1 MSYCPV
7 AGIDVSKRFSDM
19 CILSPDNKIFAQE
32 KIYHDETSINRANA
46 LLQKAE
52 RLFFRKPVIVME
64 STSHYHL
71 ILFQFFS
78 EHGYDVIVVN
88 GEHSV
93 LFSTHITGDLERAAD
108 YITYISYGELFF
120 TGSKDDFVDMF
131 RIVKGGIE
139 ELSDDL
145 KNKAAGIRTF
155 PTGFEALMKTEDING
170 FSNLTVEPA
179 TIDEIVVF
187 TSKKGDDYE

>member
-52 RLFFRKPVIVME
+52 RLFFSKPVIVME

-88 GEHSV
+88 PLQSNSMKDFSIRKRKTDRVDAFKLAMIQNQTEIAEFSFLHLLGTSV
-93 LFSTHITGDLERAAD
+93 EQ
-108 YITYISYGELFF
+108 
-120 TGSKDDFVDMF
+120 KF
-131 RIVKGGIE
+131 RY
-139 ELSDDL
+139 S
-145 KNKAAGIRTF
+145 
-155 PTGFEALMKTEDING
+155 ALRYAPDHE
-170 FSNLTVEPA
+170 
-179 TIDEIVVF
+179 
-187 TSKKGDDYE
+187 

>member
-52 RLFFRKPVIVME
+52 RLFFSKPVIVME

-88 GEHSV
+88 PLQS
-93 LFSTHITGDLERAAD
+93 DLIN
-108 YITYISYGELFF
+108 Y
-120 TGSKDDFVDMF
+120 
-131 RIVKGGIE
+131 
-139 ELSDDL
+139 
-145 KNKAAGIRTF
+145 IRTIVCRKVIYLRLNSISSV
-155 PTGFEALMKTEDING
+155 AL
-170 FSNLTVEPA
+170 LL
-179 TIDEIVVF
+179 
-187 TSKKGDDYE
+187 

>member
-1 MSYCPV
+1 
-7 AGIDVSKRFSDM
+7 
-19 CILSPDNKIFAQE
+19 
-32 KIYHDETSINRANA
+32 
-46 LLQKAE
+46 
-52 RLFFRKPVIVME
+52 ME
-64 STSHYHL
+64 STSNYHL

>member
-52 RLFFRKPVIVME
+52 RLFFSKPVIVME

-179 TIDEIVVF
+179 TIEENVVF
-187 TSKKGDDYE
+187 TIKKGDD

>member
-52 RLFFRKPVIVME
+52 RLFFSKPVIVME

-78 EHGYDVIVVN
+78 EHGYDVIVVTKQFDE
-88 GEHSV
+88 GLLYQKKEDRSCGC
-93 LFSTHITGDLERAAD
+93 LQTGNDV
-108 YITYISYGELFF
+108 S
-120 TGSKDDFVDMF
+120 
-131 RIVKGGIE
+131 
-139 ELSDDL
+139 
-145 KNKAAGIRTF
+145 N
-155 PTGFEALMKTEDING
+155 EDIASFPNSSNG
-170 FSNLTVEPA
+170 NACATPALQTSSGIVERRF
-179 TIDEIVVF
+179 EL
-187 TSKKGDDYE
+187 

>member
-52 RLFFRKPVIVME
+52 RLFFSKPVIVME

-88 GEHSV
+88 PLQSNSMKDFSIRKRKTDRVDWSLKPMPSSLRLTARQPPSWCTRWKRSHECWPSACTLPTTCATAPPNSV
-93 LFSTHITGDLERAAD
+93 SCG
-108 YITYISYGELFF
+108 
-120 TGSKDDFVDMF
+120 
-131 RIVKGGIE
+131 
-139 ELSDDL
+139 
-145 KNKAAGIRTF
+145 
-155 PTGFEALMKTEDING
+155 
-170 FSNLTVEPA
+170 
-179 TIDEIVVF
+179 
-187 TSKKGDDYE
+187 